1 MRTEK
6 AITES
11 GGGARDGRIGDGRDH
26 TRHCAE
32 RRARGHSN
40 K

>member
-1 MRTEK
+1 MTIEK
-6 AITES
+6 AITWS
-11 GGGARDGRIGDGRDH
+11 GGARDCRIGDGRDH
-26 TRHCAE
+26 TRQRAE